1 MNIAL
6 QLKRGISAE
15 IFKYKK
21 TFTLWL
27 LILAPA
33 FVPVIN
39 FIIFWRKGPEIIN
52 EGMDAWST
60 LIGYSIDPANFL
72 FPFFVMMVA
81 LLVNNIEYSSN
92 TWKLIYAQPLSRLA
106 LYLSKMKVFIVM
118 IFISLMLFGT
128 FTILVGLSMRI
139 VQPGL
144 GFEESFSF
152 GFEYALM
159 VKIFL
164 ATLGMASIQFFI
176 SQQSKNLILPLG
188 IGIAGLIS
196 FMIVVRGWEYAPY
209 HPYGYSILAT
219 GGVRQEGYQ
228 IWADMTSVYKSL
240 IVAVVMFTIA
250 GVTQLRKRII

>member
-1 MNIAL
+1 MNIAI

-39 FIIFWRKGPEIIN
+39 FIILWQKGPEIIK
-52 EGMDAWST
+52 EGMNAWST
-60 LIGYSIDPANFL
+60 LLGNSIDPANFL

-118 IFISLMLFGT
+118 ILISLMLFGS
-128 FTILVGLSMRI
+128 FTILVGLSMRLI
-139 VQPGL
+139 HPGL
-144 GFEESFSF
+144 GFEESFNFSF
-152 GFEYALM
+152 QYALM
-159 VKIFL
+159 IKIFL
-164 ATLGMASIQFFI
+164 GTLGMASIQFFI

-196 FMIVVRGWEYAPY
+196 FIIVVRGWEYAPY
-209 HPYGYSILAT
+209 HPYGYAVYAA
-219 GGVRQEGYQ
+219 GGIKQEGYQ

-240 IVAVVMFTIA
+240 IVATAVFTLA
-250 GVTQLRKRII
+250 GLTQLRKRII

>member
-1 MNIAL
+1 MNLAL
-6 QLKRGISAE
+6 QLRRGISAE

-33 FVPVIN
+33 FVPIIN
-39 FIIFWRKGPEIIN
+39 FIILWRRGPEMIK
-52 EGMDAWST
+52 EGMNAWST
-60 LIGYSIDPANFL
+60 LISFSIDPANFL

-128 FTILVGLSMRI
+128 FTILVGLSMRV

-159 VKIFL
+159 FKIFL

-196 FMIVVRGWEYAPY
+196 FMIVSQGWEYAPY
-209 HPYGYSILAT
+209 HPYGYAILAT
-219 GGVRQEGYQ
+219 GGIRQEGYQ
-228 IWADMTSVYKSL
+228 IWADMASVYKSL
-240 IVAVVMFTIA
+240 IVATGVFVAA
-250 GVTQLRKRII
+250 GVIQVKKRIM